1 MQDNFTTHY
10 SDMLTG
16 HYDCVDRIVLNAYF
30 SMGHS
35 PGGFRLW
42 WTKLYGHDDNLDDTH
57 LMRVAGHYSRRL
69 HAFAEKN
76 QIPFIHCESQERKH
90 LIAEEHLAKN
100 PNTKGLFLILVAR
113 APASLWEVKRGANGY
128 LNIRRKKS
136 KSFVNHYHFH
146 IMDAEWGH
154 ITFKVC
160 GHPPFPVQIM
170 LNGHEYAECLLK
182 KNNLHFTKEGNCFT
196 QIEQNSGLALVA
208 DALRSEDAIGRL
220 SQVCDRWLYS
230 VCLCCALP
238 LEAQERS
245 GFRYEYSIYQMEYSH
260 NLLFRQG
267 LQMEQVFEGMVDR
280 TRSRIDLPRLKTI
293 LGLKKRPSVHR
304 ASGKKPPSTEVT
316 VERPVYGLTVFKV
329 HFGKITFKG
338 YTKGERVLR
347 FEAIVHNTS
356 ALKCGRVLERFPA
369 IVASLQV
376 SLEKFLNSLDKID
389 SAFISDEEWE
399 NLPSPSVVGKARVGG
414 IDVNKPRMR
423 AVLKAVLS
431 LSSSPNGFSASAVAS
446 EVCHLTGQS
455 PNAYR
460 ASHAAYDLRKLRGKN
475 LIYREGSSRH
485 YNASGHGLQGMAA
498 TLVLREQVIKPVLAG
513 VSRKERE
520 SSDKPGNPLDACYAT
535 VRYGMK
541 NLLSEL
547 GFAA

>member
-260 NLLFRQG
+260 NLLFRRG

-329 HFGKITFKG
+329 HFGKITFKA

-356 ALKCGRVLERFPA
+356 ALKCGRVLARFGA
-369 IVASLQV
+369 IASCLQIA
-376 SLEKFLNSLDKID
+376 LENFLNSLDKID
-389 SAFISDEEWE
+389 SAFISDTEWE
-399 NLPSPSVVGKARVGG
+399 NLPAPSLVGKSRVGG
-414 IDVNKPRMR
+414 VDVQQARMR
-423 AVLKAVLS
+423 AVLTAVLS
-431 LSSSPNGFSASAVAS
+431 LSSCPQGFRASALAS
-446 EVCHLTGQS
+446 KVCDLTGQS
-455 PNAYR
+455 SQSYR
-460 ASHAAYDLRKLRGKN
+460 ASQASYDLRKLRGKN
-475 LIYREGSSRH
+475 LIFREGFSH
-485 YNASGHGLQGMAA
+485 YYRVSGSGLQRMAA
-498 TLVLREQVIKPVLAG
+498 TLVLREKVIKPVLSSISQNHQELSVPPA
-513 VSRKERE
+513 SR
-520 SSDKPGNPLDACYAT
+520 LDVCYAE
-535 VRYGMK
+535 VRNSMK
-541 NLLSEL
+541 SLLSEL